1 MPDDL
6 NPAIALATQSL
17 DELLKH
23 ISLEDLARLHFGPE
37 PKRARIAELLKK
49 LNSHVNTIKR
59 ALSAAVSDGTGPP
72 ILTLPSAHRNY
83 WNERLAPNATTLQRA
98 YFEISGLGVLAEL
111 LDYPS
116 AHDKPRTT
124 MLRAVSWGLE
134 RWCDMLDEDELFEW
148 LDRGFDIEGAQEI
161 SAMPWFAPDEWSQNQ
176 RMLEPVLVDR
186 PTTVMRDHVR
196 YRLLE
201 IYRAF
206 TFGLWMSAIALSRSL
221 VEFSLRTNAP
231 RFNVSITRDGQ
242 NGRPEE
248 KSLKRLG
255 EDIAVHVPEVARPVE
270 IVRET
275 GNRILHPKKHDVIAH
290 PKVMRSEA
298 LGCIRAARQVV
309 EAVYSEYKPR

>member
-1 MPDDL
+1 MPEDL
-6 NPAIALATQSL
+6 NLAIALATQSL
-17 DELLKH
+17 DELLKL
-23 ISLEDLARLHFGPE
+23 ISLEELTQHHFGPE
-37 PKRARIAELLKK
+37 PKRTRIAELLKK

-59 ALSAAVSDGTGPP
+59 ALSAAVSDGIGPP
-72 ILTLPSAHRNY
+72 ILTLPSAHRTF

-116 AHDKPRTT
+116 AEDKPRAT
-124 MLRAVSWGLE
+124 MLSAVSWGLE
-134 RWCDMLDEDELFEW
+134 RWYDMLDEDELFEW
-148 LDRGFDIEGAQEI
+148 LERGFNIEGAQEVI
-161 SAMPWFAPDEWSQNQ
+161 AMPWFAPDEWSRNQ

-186 PTTVMRDHVR
+186 PSNVMKEHIR

-231 RFNVSITRDGQ
+231 RFNVSITKDGRD
-242 NGRPEE
+242 GRPED

-255 EDIAVHVPEVARPVE
+255 EDIAVHVPEVAKPVE

-290 PKVMRSEA
+290 PKVMRAEA
-298 LGCIRAARQVV
+298 LDCIRAARQIV
-309 EAVYSEYKPR
+309 ETVYSEHRPR